1 VSDMRRREFITL
13 LGGAAAWPLAAR
25 AQQPAMPVVG
35 FLHSSSP
42 GAFSAQI
49 AAFRQS
55 LKEGGFVEG
64 QNVAIELRSADDRYE
79 RLPGLAAELVDLRVA
94 VIFAGGGNIS
104 AMAAK
109 AATSTIPIVF
119 PAVAD
124 PVRGGLV
131 ASLNRP
137 GGNVTGIAALSAELD
152 AKRMEVICELVPRAD
167 VIGALLN
174 PNRPNPD
181 VQLKD
186 VQAAAQ
192 TVGRRL
198 VALNAA
204 TEGEVEAAFS
214 ALARQRVGALV
225 VTADPFLT
233 RRRDQIVALAS
244 RHAVPTIYPW
254 RDFVPAGGLISYA
267 TSLVDNYRLAGLYV
281 GRILKGEKPA
291 DLPVLQ
297 PTKFELVINL
307 KTAKALGLEIPPTLL
322 ARADEVIE

>member
-1 VSDMRRREFITL
+1 
-13 LGGAAAWPLAAR
+13 
-25 AQQPAMPVVG
+25 MPVVG

-198 VALNAA
+198 VRRYGRRGGGGFFGARPPADRGARCDSGPVPDQAA
-204 TEGEVEAAFS
+204 RPDRG
-214 ALARQRVGALV
+214 AR
-225 VTADPFLT
+225 
-233 RRRDQIVALAS
+233 LAS
-244 RHAVPTIYPW
+244 RSSDH
-254 RDFVPAGGLISYA
+254 
-267 TSLVDNYRLAGLYV
+267 
-281 GRILKGEKPA
+281 
-291 DLPVLQ
+291 LP
-297 PTKFELVINL
+297 
-307 KTAKALGLEIPPTLL
+307 L
-322 ARADEVIE
+322 ARFRSRRRADQLRHEPGG